1 MKINSKEYWD
11 ERFKSN
17 DWILAGGDNQNKY
30 FYNLMLELIPETIKD
45 EIHNNFMSI
54 CDFGCAEGDGL
65 EIFKKTFI
73 SSDITG
79 VDISESALTNARKK
93 YFNINFTTKVD
104 KEYDLIISS
113 NTFEHFSE
121 PHQILEDLFNYSRKY
136 IILLL
141 PFKEYPRI
149 DEHLYTFDFDNIQM
163 KYKDFKLLY
172 INWVDSDKM
181 YWNGKQ
187 IILIYM
193 KNADE
198 KEINKNFFNTL
209 SLKSNFID
217 NLDTEICSYIIK
229 IEEKQSELMKISD
242 WAKQLK
248 EQIKV
253 LEEMLIAKDSII
265 EEKQSELM
273 EISDW
278 ANQLNVRLNKID
290 NNFLL
295 RNLEKVIN
303 KEVSMKQI
311 FYKIGK
317 KTAKKFLPNFILNKI
332 KQKIN
337 YKKTISLVVSNAQE
351 MSINKRFDFTQEEV
365 LYVFPVIDWL
375 FRIQR
380 PQQIAKGFLN
390 SGYKI
395 VYFKTIFL
403 VVNEPGYAY
412 EVIEDKIINVTL
424 FLNEQKNIY
433 KDKLDNVN
441 IEFLLRGISKLERDF
456 SINKRISIIDHPFW
470 FPLSKKLSGNF
481 SIYDCMDYHPG
492 FGDESAYLVEL
503 EEIAM
508 TQSDLLVLTS
518 NDLYERFSTKNKNS
532 ILVRNG
538 CEFEFFNKKPEN
550 IYKSKYEKIVGYYG
564 AISSWFDTEMVISLA
579 KYFPNYE
586 FLLVGST
593 HGCEKLN
600 ELEKIK
606 NVTLLGEVE
615 YSKLTEYLYSFDVAI
630 MPFKINE
637 LTIATNPVKVYEYLS
652 SGVSV
657 VSTKLPE
664 IEFMGDV
671 VYSAISFDEFVTQI
685 NVALEKDT
693 EQILNKRI
701 DFAKNNDWNE
711 RFTQIENKVVEIN
724 QNKPKISI
732 ILVTYNNL
740 DFTKA
745 CLDSMEKFNNYTNCE
760 IIVVDNLSQDGT
772 REYLTEYERNH
783 SNFKA
788 ILHDCNSG
796 FAAGNNIG
804 INESTGEYVILLNND
819 TVVTPN
825 WIENLIKHFKLDNNI
840 GMVGPRTNNIGN
852 ESRLD
857 INYTNTE
864 EMIEKSYNIYY
875 ENVDKQYNIPILAFF
890 CVAIKREI
898 IEKIGLLDEAY
909 GIGMFE
915 DDDYCMRAREQG
927 HKLICADD
935 VFIHHHLG
943 ASFDKNPEWKEQLF
957 KKNKAIYESKWGK
970 WEGHSYR

>member
-1 MKINSKEYWD
+1 
-11 ERFKSN
+11 
-17 DWILAGGDNQNKY
+17 
-30 FYNLMLELIPETIKD
+30 
-45 EIHNNFMSI
+45 
-54 CDFGCAEGDGL
+54 
-65 EIFKKTFI
+65 
-73 SSDITG
+73 
-79 VDISESALTNARKK
+79 
-93 YFNINFTTKVD
+93 
-104 KEYDLIISS
+104 
-113 NTFEHFSE
+113 
-121 PHQILEDLFNYSRKY
+121 
-136 IILLL
+136 
-141 PFKEYPRI
+141 
-149 DEHLYTFDFDNIQM
+149 
-163 KYKDFKLLY
+163 
-172 INWVDSDKM
+172 
-181 YWNGKQ
+181 
-187 IILIYM
+187 M
-193 KNADE
+193 KN
-198 KEINKNFFNTL
+198 L
-209 SLKSNFID
+209 
-217 NLDTEICSYIIK
+217 
-229 IEEKQSELMKISD
+229 
-242 WAKQLK
+242 
-248 EQIKV
+248 
-253 LEEMLIAKDSII
+253 
-265 EEKQSELM
+265 
-273 EISDW
+273 
-278 ANQLNVRLNKID
+278 
-290 NNFLL
+290 
-295 RNLEKVIN
+295 
-303 KEVSMKQI
+303 

-332 KQKIN
+332 REKIN
-337 YKKTISLVVSNAQE
+337 NKKAISLVMSNTQE
-351 MSINKRFDFTQEEV
+351 ILKNKDFDFSQKKV

-390 SGYKI
+390 SGGYKI
-395 VYFKTIFL
+395 VYFKTVF
-403 VVNEPGYAY
+403 VVANEPGYAY
-412 EVIEDKIINVTL
+412 EVLEDKIINVTL

-433 KDKLDNVN
+433 KDKLDNKN
-441 IEFLLRGISKLERDF
+441 IDFLLRGISKLERDF

-470 FPLSKKLSGNF
+470 FPLSTKLSGNF

-518 NDLYERFSTKNKNS
+518 SDLYERFSAKNKNS

-538 CEFEFFNKKPEN
+538 CEFEFFNKRPEN
-550 IYKSKYEKIVGYYG
+550 IYKSKYEKVIGYYG

-606 NVTLLGEVE
+606 NVTLVGEVE

-685 NVALEKDT
+685 NVALEKAT

-724 QNKPKISI
+724 QNKPKVSI

-745 CLDSMEKFNNYTNCE
+745 CLDSMEKFNNYINCE

-772 REYLTEYERNH
+772 REYLVEYERKH

-825 WIENLIKHFKLDNNI
+825 WIENLIKSFKLDNNI
-840 GMVGPRTNNIGN
+840 GMIGPRTNNIGN
-852 ESRLD
+852 ESRLK
-857 INYTNTE
+857 IHYTNTE
-864 EMIEKSYNIYY
+864 QMLEKSYDIYY
-875 ENVDKQYNIPILAFF
+875 ENVHNKYHIPILAFF

-915 DDDYCMRAREQG
+915 DDDYCMRVKEQG
-927 HKLICADD
+927 YKLICADD

-957 KKNKAIYESKWGK
+957 KKNKAIYESRWGK
-970 WEGHSYR
+970 WEGHVYRKDNK